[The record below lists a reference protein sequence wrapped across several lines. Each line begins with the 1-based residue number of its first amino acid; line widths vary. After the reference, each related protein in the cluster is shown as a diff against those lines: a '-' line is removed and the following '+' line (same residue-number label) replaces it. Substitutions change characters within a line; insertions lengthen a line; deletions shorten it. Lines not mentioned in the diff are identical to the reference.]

1 MTVIKERQS
10 RNKHSW
16 PSQQTLTQLSPD
28 PTQLNLRY
36 LHCTQGEGTSR
47 RLSLDIA
54 NIKLPSC
61 IPQDQIEA
69 TVRETW
75 AGLKAMA
82 REIAPEFG
90 IYL

>member
-1 MTVIKERQS
+1 MTVIGEGQS
-10 RNKHSW
+10 RNIHLDITTNTD
-16 PSQQTLTQLSPD
+16 PTSPD
-28 PTQLNLRY
+28 PIQLNLRH
-36 LHCTQGEGTSR
+36 LHCKQGEGTSR